1 MTVPVPLSAPTGAGK
16 LSDAPLA
23 AEPLPPARKRRR
35 YWSFDK
41 ASFFAVFLGL
51 PLIIYVVFVLSPF
64 IQAFYYSLTNWG
76 GFSATFDFVG
86 LKNYVRLLT
95 DDIFGKAMV
104 NNILLVIFVPVVTI
118 ALALVLATMITVGG
132 SSYGQTR
139 GLNRS
144 GFYRVVSFFPY
155 CIPAV
160 VIGLMWGQILDPSH
174 GLVNGIL
181 TGLGA
186 NWAEEFAWLGEK
198 STAMPVSMFVM
209 IWAYVGFYM
218 LLFIAGIKSIP
229 AELFEAAR
237 IDGAGRFRTAI
248 SITIPLIRDNVQTAW
263 IYLGIASLDA
273 FVYMSVLNPFG
284 GPGNSTLVMSQQLF
298 QAAFS
303 KGQYGLACAMG
314 VVIALMTMIF
324 AGIVA
329 LVNRFTGGKDT
340 VTMA

>member
-1 MTVPVPLSAPTGAGK
+1 MSASTPLGAYAEVGTLSGAPE
-16 LSDAPLA
+16 APEA
-23 AEPLPPARKRRR
+23 LPPARKRHRH
-35 YWSFDK
+35 WSFDK
-41 ASFFAVFLGL
+41 VSFFAVFLGV
-51 PLIIYVVFVLSPF
+51 PLIIYLVFVVSPF

-76 GFSATFDFVG
+76 GFSATFDFVA
-86 LKNYVRLLT
+86 LKNYVRLLG
-95 DDIFGKAMV
+95 DDVFQKAMV
-104 NNILLVIFVPVVTI
+104 NNVLLAVFVPLITI
-118 ALALVLATMITVGG
+118 VLSLILATMITVGG

-139 GLNRS
+139 GLSRS

-155 CIPAV
+155 CVPAV
-160 VIGLMWGQILDPSH
+160 VIGLMWGQIFDPSH

-181 TGLGA
+181 TKSGA
-186 NWAEEFAWLGEK
+186 HWAEEFAWLGEK

-229 AELFEAAR
+229 AEIFEAAR
-237 IDGAGRFRTAI
+237 IDGAGRFRTAV
-248 SITIPLIRDNVQTAW
+248 SITVPLIRDNVQTAW

-314 VVIALMTMIF
+314 VVIAIMTMIF

-329 LVNRFTGGKDT
+329 LVNRLTGGKDT